1 MSILSLRTL
10 FAELTRSL
18 PNSRQK
24 FGPQRRR
31 RRLTQAAQPDA
42 VQSLES
48 RILPA
53 TITVTS
59 LDDGML
65 ANGFVTLREAIQA
78 ANTNKSVDGSVAGS
92 VGEDTIVFSP
102 SLDTSNGLI
111 ASLSMAGEQF
121 TITESLKIIG
131 NGSLQTVIDA
141 SSSVTA
147 STIVATAGSLSAA
160 TVTPATLV
168 PGDTGTA
175 TAAFTTEIG
184 RAHV

>member
-10 FAELTRSL
+10 FAELTQSL
-18 PNSRQK
+18 PKTCQK

-31 RRLTQAAQPDA
+31 SRLTQAAQPDA

-92 VGEDTIVFSP
+92 VGEDTIIGRITTNGAAVGKLSA
-102 SLDTSNGLI
+102 LD
-111 ASLSMAGEQF
+111 
-121 TITESLKIIG
+121 IG
-131 NGSLQTVIDA
+131 NASVDPAIVCELRSRRIVVNRAIDDA
-141 SSSVTA
+141 A
-147 STIVATAGSLSAA
+147 NIVGGNPI
-160 TVTPATLV
+160 VYN
-168 PGDTGTA
+168 
-175 TAAFTTEIG
+175 
-184 RAHV
+184 